1 MPPSAPPLNET
12 LSTVCTCIYIH
23 NVRVYWYTPC
33 YWEVSHPIVCTGIGD
48 ALPTLGQTQFS
59 LPLLENPAFL
69 PETTPTADACDQDAA
84 LATPISRC
92 PSLSRLKENYY
103 SGLESPAGVRWLKAV
118 ESRRTPFK
126 PQVHTYYIYIYTL
139 YMYCTCTLCIIYTCN
154 SRQLSGTLVL
164 KTFVWWICSF
174 VNICLVYL

>member
-12 LSTVCTCIYIH
+12 LSTVCTCIYI
-23 NVRVYWYTPC
+23 RVYWYTPC

-59 LPLLENPAFL
+59 LPLLENPTFL
-69 PETTPTADACDQDAA
+69 PETTPTADSCDQDAA

-126 PQVHTYYIYIYTL
+126 PQVHIYIHTCTVHAHAHCAL
-139 YMYCTCTLCIIYTCN
+139 YM
-154 SRQLSGTLVL
+154 
-164 KTFVWWICSF
+164 
-174 VNICLVYL
+174 